1 MAAQIGQPCV
11 VGQSVFDQFLS
22 DARHHGLTAVR
33 QIPDSRRLVDRGTCV
48 VSFVAHLH
56 ITGVHADA
64 QLDRGEVSK
73 LQIERT
79 CHCVAGACKG
89 GHEAVAFAL
98 FDRPYAVVLGNDFV
112 SRPVQT
118 GQRGRHRLRLG
129 LPELGRALDVGEQQR
144 HRAGRQQLGHVNVAP
159 VSRAHASQHPP
170 PLVGKTS
177 AQRRIYA
184 PSLPRAST
192 PQGGWSGAAQTG

>member
-11 VGQSVFDQFLS
+11 VGQSVFDQFLC

-64 QLDRGEVSK
+64 QLDGGEVSK

-79 CHCVAGACKG
+79 CHCIAGACKG
-89 GHEAVAFAL
+89 SHEAVAFAL
-98 FDRPYAVVLGNDFV
+98 LDRSDAVVLGNDFV
-112 SRPVQT
+112 SRPVQK
-118 GQRGRHRLRLG
+118 GQRGRHRHGLG
-129 LPELGRALDVGEQQR
+129 LPELGRAFDVGEQQR
-144 HRAGRQQLGHVNVAP
+144 HRAGGQQLGHINVTP
-159 VSRAHASQHPP
+159 VSRAHASQHPTLP
-170 PLVGKTS
+170 IRKTS
-177 AQRRIYA
+177 AQRRICVA
-184 PSLPRAST
+184 R
-192 PQGGWSGAAQTG
+192 